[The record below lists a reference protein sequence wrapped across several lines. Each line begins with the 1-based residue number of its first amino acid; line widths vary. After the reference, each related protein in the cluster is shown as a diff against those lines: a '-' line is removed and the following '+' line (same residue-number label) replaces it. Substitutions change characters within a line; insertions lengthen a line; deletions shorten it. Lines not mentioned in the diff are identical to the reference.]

1 MSILSEFASQEGAIR
16 ENTEMNLA
24 LNQLRQIQESAPV
37 INKFVYEADML
48 PVFCLEGTEEPT
60 YCVEAD
66 IFKKML
72 DSKDLTISDGVEELY
87 RSVSSQCDDC
97 KSTNNLAIAFHH
109 ENTED
114 IDKMVKS
121 DPSKFA
127 ARCEAV
133 IHRTDVVKAIM
144 NEGVQ
149 IVII

>member
-1 MSILSEFASQEGAIR
+1 MSILREFASQEGAIR

-37 INKFVYEADML
+37 INKFIYEAEML
-48 PVFCLEGTEEPT
+48 PVFCLENNEEPT

-66 IFKKML
+66 MFKKML
-72 DSKDLTISDGVEELY
+72 DSKDLTISDGIEELFK
-87 RSVSSQCDDC
+87 SVSSQCDDC

-109 ENTED
+109 ENIED

-121 DPSKFA
+121 DPSKFT